1 MKHEVIETPYTENV
15 LKMFFECRTFNKHS
29 EEKDI
34 RNLEALINVE
44 DKRIDFV
51 RDENQT
57 VRPVFI

>member
-1 MKHEVIETPYTENV
+1 
-15 LKMFFECRTFNKHS
+15 MFFECRTFNKHS

-51 RDENQT
+51 RDDNQT
-57 VRPVFI
+57 VRPVLI

>member
-1 MKHEVIETPYTENV
+1 MKHEVIDTPSTENV
-15 LKMFFECRTFNKHS
+15 LKMFFECRTFNKYS
-29 EEKDI
+29 EEKGI

-57 VRPVFI
+57 VRPVLI